1 MSPGPSVAR
10 HRVILDCDPGVDD
23 AIAILLA
30 LASPAEIELLGIT
43 CVAGNVPLAATAR
56 NARRVCTL
64 AGRRDVPVLA
74 GCARPLM
81 SRVGETAASVHGK
94 DGLGDVGL
102 PEPAFELRPQHAVDF
117 IIEQALAGEGGAV
130 TLCCVGP
137 MTNAAL
143 ALIKE
148 PRLAR
153 RLDRILFMGGAA
165 FCPGNVSPV
174 AEFNVFVDPHAAHVV
189 LGSGVP
195 LTMFGLDVTRQA
207 RATADRLATWEAVAS
222 PVTGAAARMVRAY
235 GGADPRLH
243 DPCVIASL
251 IDPALFGG
259 VDAHVAVE
267 CESPRTLGQTI
278 VRARERHLAGYPPNC
293 HVVTRV
299 EADRLFEL
307 LTERLGRLG
316 A

>member
-1 MSPGPSVAR
+1 MAR

-30 LASPAEIELLGIT
+30 LASPAEIELLGVT
-43 CVAGNVPLAATAR
+43 CVAGNLPLEVTER
-56 NARRVCTL
+56 NARRVCAL

-81 SRVGETAASVHGK
+81 SPAGRTSTVHGV
-94 DGLGDVGL
+94 DGLGDAGV
-102 PEPAFELRPQHAVDF
+102 PEAGFELMPQHAVDF
-117 IIEQALAGEGGAV
+117 IVQRVLEEEDGAV

-148 PRLAR
+148 PRLAG
-153 RLDRILFMGGAA
+153 RLGRILFMGGAA
-165 FCPGNVSPV
+165 FCPGNASPV
-174 AEFNVFVDPHAAHVV
+174 AEFNILADPHAAHVV
-189 LGSGVP
+189 LGSGVA

-207 RATADRLATWEAVAS
+207 RVTAERLGALEATGSRVA
-222 PVTGAAARMVRAY
+222 GAAARMLRAY
-235 GGADPRLH
+235 GGADPCLH

-251 IDPALFGG
+251 IDGGLFGG

-267 CESPRTLGQTI
+267 CESAQTRGQTI
-278 VRARERHLAGYPPNC
+278 VRVRERHLAGHTPNC
-293 HVVTRV
+293 RVITRV
-299 EADRLFEL
+299 DADRLFDL
-307 LTERLGRLG
+307 LTERLGLLRP
-316 A
+316 